1 MKLSFPLW
9 MRTIAVTL
17 LTALIYYFAGYR
29 LVYSLIIHSAKE
41 DASFAI
47 SHKQALVKE
56 LQLTAAE
63 YPMLKWT
70 DKDKEFTFN
79 DQLYDIVS
87 IQQTDGKYVLHV
99 YADKNETGW
108 VNAMDSFI
116 KGVFSTHS
124 GKGMDNAESLTT
136 AFQKEYAPTGHV
148 KVDHMPETK
157 TVQYSDTERHTST
170 QLKKPIWHPPACCIL
185 F

>member
-1 MKLSFPLW
+1 MKINMPLW

-17 LTALIYYFAGYR
+17 LIAMLYYFAGYR
-29 LVYSLIIHSAKE
+29 LVYSLIIHGAKE
-41 DASFAI
+41 DAAFAI
-47 SHKQALVKE
+47 GHKQALVKE
-56 LQLTAAE
+56 LELTASE
-63 YPMLKWT
+63 YSMLKWT

-87 IQQTDGKYVLHV
+87 IQQTDGKYIMQV

-108 VNAMDSFI
+108 VNAMNTFI
-116 KGVFSTHS
+116 KGAFSTHS
-124 GKGMDNAESLTT
+124 GKGMDNAESLSS
-136 AFQKEYAPTGHV
+136 AFQKEYTPTGHIRV
-148 KVDHMPETK
+148 GHVPETK
-157 TVQYSDTERHTST
+157 TVQYSDTERHSST